1 MRIRSTTV
9 GLVLPVFFV
18 LGILLASA
26 LGFWETESSKIPKAI
41 EEGTFAGE
49 ADPADIRGSYTLA
62 DVSKAFDIPIE
73 TLAKAFGFSD
83 AEDPA
88 VVKVKDFEEVYGVT
102 GDLEIGTDSMRL
114 FTALYKGLPIET
126 DSTTAIPQPAWNIL
140 KKEGASDTETL
151 DKYSG
156 RIVSL
161 EDFKDAAVTADQQT
175 DTEDVRIIKGKT
187 LFSELL
193 DWGLTKEQIS
203 GVLGVPMGPSGMSV
217 RDYCS
222 EKEIEFSAVKDAL
235 QELVDKAE

>member
-1 MRIRSTTV
+1 MRIRSTTA
-9 GLVLPVFFV
+9 GLVLPVFFI
-18 LGILLASA
+18 LGILIASA
-26 LGFWETESSKIPKAI
+26 LGFWETESSKIPKTI
-41 EEGTFAGE
+41 EEGDFAGL

-62 DVSKAFDIPIE
+62 DVSKAFDIPVE

-88 VVKVKDFEEVYGVT
+88 AVKVKDFEEVYGVT

-151 DKYSG
+151 DKYSD

-161 EDFKDAAVTADQQT
+161 EDFKDATVSSDQQT
-175 DTEDVRIIKGKT
+175 DTEDERVIKGKT

-193 DWGLTKEQIS
+193 DWGVTKEQIS